1 MRITLDGGMRARD
14 ITANLPTV
22 TVHDS
27 VMRAVQLMAVRQLP
41 GLIVVDDRGKPW
53 SVLPGTQVLRLA
65 IPGAYRETPALAR
78 TVDEAHADL
87 FWQELGERT
96 VGDCLPEAPTRPTTV
111 TPDTNLLEVAALMAR
126 TRSPL
131 AAVVDERG
139 VLIGAITLDR
149 LLTSLAVL
157 GPGDTGE

>member
-1 MRITLDGGMRARD
+1 MRARD

-41 GLIVVDDRGKPW
+41 GLIVVDDRGRPW
-53 SVLPGTQVLRLA
+53 AVLPGTQVLRLA
-65 IPGAYRETPALAR
+65 IPGAYRETPTLAR
-78 TVDEAHADL
+78 TVDEAHADI
-87 FWQELGERT
+87 FWQELGERS
-96 VGDCLPEAPTRPTTV
+96 VGDCLPDTPAKPCTV
-111 TPDTNLLEVAALMAR
+111 PPDTNLLEVAAVMAR
-126 TRSPL
+126 NRSPL
-131 AAVVDERG
+131 AAVVDDRG
-139 VLIGAITLDR
+139 VLMGAITLDR